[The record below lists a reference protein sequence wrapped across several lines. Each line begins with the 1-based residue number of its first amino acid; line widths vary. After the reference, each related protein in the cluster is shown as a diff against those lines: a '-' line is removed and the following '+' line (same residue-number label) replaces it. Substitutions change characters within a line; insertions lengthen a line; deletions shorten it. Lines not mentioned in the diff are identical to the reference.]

1 MKNKQIEK
9 LINCGNDFE
18 KAGDFEKAMEAYTRA
33 MDILVDIAKSQAQ
46 IADPLMVS
54 AVMGSGIVSQDFLKK
69 FNDCLKRNQ
78 TAAIVSNSMAM
89 IFAKMGDMASAR
101 DFFEQ
106 AIDLTP
112 NGVAYNDPYIGLE
125 MLKKMG

>member
-1 MKNKQIEK
+1 MENKQIEK

-33 MDILVDIAKSQAQ
+33 LDILVAFAKTQTEVAEPF
-46 IADPLMVS
+46 IVS
-54 AVMGSGIVSQDFLKK
+54 AIMGSGRVSQDFLKK
-69 FNDCLKRNQ
+69 FNDFLKKDQ
-78 TAAIVSNSMAM
+78 TAAIVSNCMAM
-89 IFAKMGDMASAR
+89 LFAKMGDMASAR

-106 AIDLTP
+106 AIDLTS

-125 MLKKMG
+125 MLKKME